1 MKLLLQT
8 FVRIQ
13 HYSLLYQPKEME
25 VVAKDPGQ
33 DRKDP
38 GKCASLIKGGRAQE
52 EEIPLRP
59 GIFMQI
65 LHWFARFYKSGV
77 IPTESSGI

>member
-1 MKLLLQT
+1 ML
-8 FVRIQ
+8 Q

-25 VVAKDPGQ
+25 VVATDPGKDP
-33 DRKDP
+33 KDP
-38 GKCASLIKGGRAQE
+38 GKCASLMQGGRAQG

-59 GIFMQI
+59 GTFMQI
-65 LHWFARFYKSGV
+65 LYWFAKFYKTGV